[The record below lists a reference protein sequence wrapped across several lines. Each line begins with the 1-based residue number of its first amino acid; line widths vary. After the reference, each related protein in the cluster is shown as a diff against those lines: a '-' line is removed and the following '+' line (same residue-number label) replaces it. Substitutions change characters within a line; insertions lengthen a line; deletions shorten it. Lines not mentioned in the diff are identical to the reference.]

1 MGIRSTLAAK
11 MMKVIQPESS
21 TDLRTQAA
29 EIRQRIETARALAAS
44 RAREAQDADDYDA
57 SLAVQKQIE
66 RTAWE
71 IQRDETRLA
80 DLERRITEARD
91 REKAEA
97 IRSHRE
103 KVMAVTAKLRTAV
116 VTAAAVQAEVIR
128 LREQAKREVG
138 EHLVELEIPLTV
150 FRGFLLPDLVAAW
163 ETELDRLA
171 APRAPGRAPPPGVK
185 YFVDPQLENRNSK
198 APPAAPKRAIGRV
211 GEPVAVTRYG
221 ALAVTA
227 LEEAPLAKRLPDDV
241 EPLVRG
247 YVRVRVLREGY
258 TDMAGGY
265 CASGRR
271 IQLPRATAE
280 AAAKNGAVEI
290 MEADR

>member
-1 MGIRSTLAAK
+1 MGIRSTLAAA
-11 MMKVIQPESS
+11 MKIVQPETS

-29 EIRQRIETARALAAS
+29 EIRERIETARALVAN
-44 RAREAQDADDYDA
+44 RAREAQDAEDYDA
-57 SLAVQKQIE
+57 SLAVRKQIE

-71 IQRDETRLA
+71 IQRDETRLT

-91 REKAEA
+91 REKVEA
-97 IRSHRE
+97 IRSHRA
-103 KVMAVTAKLRTAV
+103 KVMAATVKLRAAV
-116 VTAAAVQAEVIR
+116 VAAAAGQAEVIR

-138 EHLVELEIPLTV
+138 EHIVEREIPLTV

-163 ETELDRLA
+163 ESELDRLA
-171 APRAPGRAPPPGVK
+171 APRAPGRAPAPGVQ
-185 YFVDPQLENRNSK
+185 YFTDPRLENRNSK
-198 APPAAPKRAIGRV
+198 SPPAAPKRAIGRV

-280 AAAKNGAVEI
+280 AAAKNGAIEI
-290 MEADR
+290 LESGR

>member
-1 MGIRSTLAAK
+1 MGIRSTLAK
-11 MMKVIQPESS
+11 TMKVIQPESS
-21 TDLRTQAA
+21 GDLRTQAT
-29 EIRQRIETARALAAS
+29 EIRERIDAARALAAN
-44 RAREAQDADDYDA
+44 RAREAQDAEDYDA
-57 SLAVQKQIE
+57 SLAVQKQIA

-80 DLERRITEARD
+80 DLERRIAEARD
-91 REKAEA
+91 REKVEA

-103 KVMAVTAKLRTAV
+103 KVLVATGKLRTAV
-116 VTAAAVQAEVIR
+116 VAAAAAQKVVID

-138 EHLVELEIPLTV
+138 EHLVETEIPITV

-163 ETELDRLA
+163 ENELDRLA
-171 APRAPGRAPPPGVK
+171 APRAPGRAPPPGVQ
-185 YFVDPQLENRNSK
+185 YFTDPRLESRNSK
-198 APPAAPKRAIGRV
+198 APPAAPKRATGRV
-211 GEPVAVTRYG
+211 GEPVAVTRHG

-227 LEEAPLAKRLPDDV
+227 LEKAPLAKRLPDDV
-241 EPLVRG
+241 EPLARG
-247 YVRVRVLREGY
+247 FVRVRVLREGY
-258 TDMAGGY
+258 TDMAGCY

-290 MEADR
+290 MDSDR

>member
-1 MGIRSTLAAK
+1 MGIRSTLAAA
-11 MMKVIQPESS
+11 MKIVQPETS

-29 EIRQRIETARALAAS
+29 EIRERIETARALVAN
-44 RAREAQDADDYDA
+44 RAREAQDAEDYDA
-57 SLAVQKQIE
+57 SLAVRKQIE

-71 IQRDETRLA
+71 IQRDETRLT

-91 REKAEA
+91 REKVEA
-97 IRSHRE
+97 IRSHRA
-103 KVMAVTAKLRTAV
+103 KVMAATVKLRAAV
-116 VTAAAVQAEVIR
+116 VAAAAGQAEVIR

-138 EHLVELEIPLTV
+138 EHIVEREIPLTV

-163 ETELDRLA
+163 ESELDRLA
-171 APRAPGRAPPPGVK
+171 APRAPGRAPAPGVQ
-185 YFVDPQLENRNSK
+185 YFTDPRLENRNSK
-198 APPAAPKRAIGRV
+198 SPPAAPKRAIGRV
-211 GEPVAVTRYG
+211 GEPVAVTSHG

-280 AAAKNGAVEI
+280 AAAKNGAIEI
-290 MEADR
+290 LESGR